1 MTPLFWKYLIVS
13 SKRKKFVSMWVEI
26 ASHMDDLPVQ
36 LCFRDLYQKYGY
48 SRSGL
53 YRHMEE
59 VKQFWNKSGTNLG
72 QSWRRGGLD
81 FQSITN
87 IDDTKLKQT
96 WNKVDTKLKQKKKL
110 KTQDDYEAAR
120 QKIIDYL
127 NEKTGKKYRTSN
139 KQTKKDIDARLKE
152 GYVYEDFCQVIDN
165 KSKVWSGTQQE
176 IYLRPVT
183 LFGNKFDSYLNE
195 RPQNPQLSMHQKI
208 SNHVT
213 KAERYKHAIS
223 EADGNGGID
232 FTQFV
237 EVNEGDEKNS

>member
-26 ASHMDDLPVQ
+26 ASHMEDIPVQ
-36 LCFRDLYQKYGY
+36 FSFKDLCETHRC

-53 YRHMEE
+53 HRHMEE
-59 VKQFWNKSGTNLG
+59 VKQFWDKSGINLG
-72 QSWRRGGLD
+72 QVWYRGGIG
-81 FQSITN
+81 FQHVISLTE
-87 IDDTKLKQT
+87 TRVKQT
-96 WNKVDTKLKQKKKL
+96 WDKPKTKVKQEKRP
-110 KTQDDYEAAR
+110 KTQDDYVEVR
-120 QKIIDYL
+120 RKIIDYL

-152 GYVYEDFCQVIDN
+152 GYAYEDFCQVIDN
-165 KSKVWSGTQQE
+165 KTKVWKGTQQE

-195 RPQNPQLSMHQKI
+195 NPQNSKLFMHQKI

-213 KAERYKHAIS
+213 KAERYNNAIS
-223 EADGNGGID
+223 EADGID

-237 EVNEGDEKNS
+237 KPDERNTGDS

>member
-13 SKRKKFVSMWVEI
+13 AKRKKFVSMWVEI

-36 LCFRDLYQKYGY
+36 FRFNELCKKHGY

-53 YRHMEE
+53 HRHMEE

-72 QSWRRGGLD
+72 QTWYRGCID
-81 FQSITN
+81 FQEPMSISGTKLEQTW
-87 IDDTKLKQT
+87 DKPDTKLKQ
-96 WNKVDTKLKQKKKL
+96 QKRP
-110 KTQDDYEAAR
+110 KTQDDYEAVR
-120 QKIIDYL
+120 QEIIDYL
-127 NEKTGKKYRTSN
+127 NDKTGKKYRTSN

-152 GYVYEDFCQVIDN
+152 GYTYKDFCQVIDN
-165 KSKVWSGTQQE
+165 KRKVWKGTQQE
-176 IYLRPVT
+176 VYLRPVT

-195 RPQNPQLSMHQKI
+195 HPQNPKLSMHLKI

-213 KAERYKHAIS
+213 KAERYNNAIND
-223 EADGNGGID
+223 ADEID

-237 EVNEGDEKNS
+237 ETESADKKNN

>member
-13 SKRKKFVSMWVEI
+13 AKRKKFVSMWVKI

-36 LCFRDLYQKYGY
+36 FSFKNLCEEHKC

-53 YRHMEE
+53 HRHMEE
-59 VKQFWNKSGTNLG
+59 VKQFWDKSGIKLG
-72 QSWRRGGLD
+72 QRWYRGGVE
-81 FQSITN
+81 FQQVKTFSQI
-87 IDDTKLKQT
+87 KLEQT
-96 WNKVDTKLKQKKKL
+96 WDKPKTKVKQVKHP
-110 KTQDDYEAAR
+110 KTQDEYEEVRA
-120 QKIIDYL
+120 KIIDYL
-127 NEKTGKKYRTSN
+127 NQKTGKKYRTSN

-152 GYVYEDFCQVIDN
+152 GYAYADFCKVIDN
-165 KSKVWSGTQQE
+165 KTKVWKGTQQE

-195 RPQNPQLSMHQKI
+195 NPQNPKMSMHQQI

-213 KAERYKHAIS
+213 KAERYNNAIS
-223 EADGNGGID
+223 EAEGID

-237 EVNEGDEKNS
+237 KPDERDKGHS

>member
-13 SKRKKFVSMWVEI
+13 AKRKKFVCMWVEI

-36 LCFRDLYQKYGY
+36 FRFNELCKKHGY

-53 YRHMEE
+53 HRHMEE
-59 VKQFWNKSGTNLG
+59 VKQFWDKSGTNLG
-72 QSWRRGGLD
+72 QTWYRGGVE
-81 FQSITN
+81 FQSLMIISDTKLEQTW
-87 IDDTKLKQT
+87 DKPDTKLKQ
-96 WNKVDTKLKQKKKL
+96 QKRP
-110 KTQDDYEAAR
+110 KTQDDYEAVR
-120 QKIIDYL
+120 QEVIDYL
-127 NEKTGKKYRTSN
+127 NDKTGKKYRTRN

-152 GYVYEDFCQVIDN
+152 GYTYKDFCQVIDN
-165 KSKVWSGTQQE
+165 KRKVWKGTQQE

-195 RPQNPQLSMHQKI
+195 HPQNPKLSMHLKI

-213 KAERYKHAIS
+213 KAERYNNAIND
-223 EADGNGGID
+223 ADEID

-237 EVNEGDEKNS
+237 EPDSADKKNN